1 MTLRNRLV
9 VPIIL
14 SALAVLAGCSGSHS
28 NSATPP
34 PSGNFSNSSFNGS
47 YAFSAAGT
55 GSSGAFFS
63 LAGNLQANGSG
74 TLTGG
79 TLDLN
84 DAGSSTPL
92 SGVAITGGT
101 YLVTSDGRGQAT
113 LNTAQGPVG
122 LDFVLLSSSHA
133 MVTRYDSNGT
143 GGGSMD
149 LQKSVTQAQLAGSY
163 AFNFGGLDA
172 NGNSFATVGSF
183 TLDSSGN
190 ISSGVEDFNDA
201 GLASTG
207 LTLTGSVTVGTGTAP
222 GTVTLT
228 ATNSSSATPFGA
240 LTFDVYTVDA
250 THLKFV
256 EKNTAAL
263 LGGDAF
269 TQQGA
274 ALPSTSTV
282 LAYTMAG
289 GITAPVSVGGFLTV
303 DGVSAV
309 SSGTE
314 DINNNGVVPAASLSF
329 TGSYA
334 ASGSVGGRTLFTL
347 SGFSGATT
355 QLIAYPTASAG
366 VQLLEIDNS
375 GLLSGVAFAQTAG
388 ATLAASQGYGL
399 GLTGINIGGLNGSFE
414 EDDIAE
420 FTTTS
425 TGFSGLIDINDE
437 GTLSF
442 DQSFTGNYTADSP
455 ATGRGI
461 LTSNL
466 VNGVYYAVDSSTAL
480 FLETDTNQVGT
491 GSLLLQTPGARSS
504 AAAAHMVVLP
514 VTPVA
519 HKAFKRK

>member
-1 MTLRNRLV
+1 MSLCNRLV
-9 VPIIL
+9 VPILL
-14 SALAVLAGCSGSHS
+14 SALAVLAGCSS
-28 NSATPP
+28 NSSNPATPP

-55 GSSGAFFS
+55 GSSGALFS
-63 LAGNLQANGSG
+63 LAGSLEASGSG
-74 TLTGG
+74 TITGG

-133 MVTRYDSNGT
+133 MVTRYDNNGT

-163 AFNFGGLDA
+163 AFNFGGIDA

-201 GLASTG
+201 GLASTD
-207 LTLTGSVTVGTGTAP
+207 LTLTGSVTLGTGTAP
-222 GTVTLT
+222 GTAMLT

-240 LTFDVYTVDA
+240 LTFDVYAVDA

-256 EKNTAAL
+256 EKDTAAL

-269 TQQGA
+269 TQQDT

-282 LAYTMAG
+282 LAYTLGG
-289 GITAPVSVGGFLTV
+289 GISTPLSVGGFMTV
-303 DGVSAV
+303 DGVSAI
-309 SSGTE
+309 SSGSE
-314 DINNNGVVPAASLSF
+314 DVNNNGIVPAAPQSF
-329 TGSYA
+329 TGTYA
-334 ASGSVGGRTLFTL
+334 VSGSVGGRTLFTL
-347 SGFSGATT
+347 SGFSGAT

-388 ATLAASQGYGL
+388 ATLSSSQGYGL

-437 GTLSF
+437 GTLSS
-442 DQSFTGNYTADSP
+442 DQNFTGTYTADSP
-455 ATGRGI
+455 ATGRGV

-466 VNGVYYAVDSSTAL
+466 MNGLYYAVDSSTAL
-480 FLETDTNQVGT
+480 FLETDTNQVGS

-519 HKAFKRK
+519 HKAVKRK

>member
-1 MTLRNRLV
+1 MSLRNRLV

-14 SALAVLAGCSGSHS
+14 SMLAVLAGCSS
-28 NSATPP
+28 NSSNPATPP
-34 PSGNFSNSSFNGS
+34 PSGNFSNSSFNGT

-55 GSSGAFFS
+55 GSSGAFFA
-63 LAGNLQANGSG
+63 LAGTLQANGSG
-74 TLTGG
+74 SITGG

-84 DAGSSTPL
+84 DASSSTPL
-92 SGVAITGGT
+92 TNVAITGGT
-101 YLVTSDGRGQAT
+101 YSVTSDGRGQAT
-113 LNTAQGPVG
+113 LNTAQGPVR

-133 MVTRYDSNGT
+133 MVTRYDTNGT

-163 AFNFGGLDA
+163 AFNLGGIDV
-172 NGNSFATVGSF
+172 NGNSLATVGSF

-201 GLASTG
+201 GNASTA

-222 GTVTLT
+222 GAATLI
-228 ATNSSSATPFGA
+228 ATNSSSATPFGT

-250 THLKFV
+250 THFKFV
-256 EKNTAAL
+256 EKDTAAL

-289 GITAPVSVGGFLTV
+289 GITTPLSVGGFMTV

-309 SSGTE
+309 SNGLE
-314 DINNNGVVPAASLSF
+314 DVNNNGIVPAAPLSF
-329 TGSYA
+329 TGTYA

-347 SGFSGATT
+347 SGFSGAT
-355 QLIAYPTASAG
+355 QLVAYPTASAG

-375 GLLSGVAFAQTAG
+375 GLLSGVAFEQTSG
-388 ATLAASQGYGL
+388 ASLASSQGYGL
-399 GLTGINIGGLNGSFE
+399 GVTGINIGGLNGSFE

-442 DQSFTGNYTADSP
+442 DQKFTGNYAADSP
-455 ATGRGI
+455 ATGRGV

-480 FLETDTNQVGT
+480 FLETDTNQVGS
-491 GSLLLQTPGARSS
+491 GSLLLQTPGAKSS
-504 AAAAHMVVLP
+504 AAAAHMIVLP
-514 VTPVA
+514 VTPAA
-519 HKAFKRK
+519 HGNFKRK